1 MSDDDRS
8 RTPETGARPR
18 VVRRIGRAL
27 ALVLLVVGGLAA
39 APAPSDEAATAKYFA
54 SIRNQPAMLLVF
66 LREMPKGG
74 DLHNHLSGAIY
85 AESYLRWAADDGLC
99 VLMETMTL
107 VPPPCTDKSSGRP
120 PATAVFADSALYSQA
135 IDAMSMRNWNPALN
149 GHDHFFATFSRFGL
163 ASGRTGDM
171 LAEVAARAAAEHVAY
186 LELMV
191 TTTGAVVGRVSS
203 GTTLDRAH
211 PDFPG
216 LRDHL
221 LAAGLRDAVTAEA
234 TQRIEAAE
242 ARERDLLRCGAPDA
256 DPGCRVALRYLVQ
269 VARAGQPASVF
280 AQMLAGF
287 ELATRE
293 PRIVALNLV
302 QPEDDPT
309 AIGDFTLQMKMLDF
323 LQPLYPSV
331 KITLHAG
338 ELADGLV
345 PPESLRFHIRQ
356 SVELGHARRIGH
368 GVDVMHEDDALAL
381 LKEMA
386 ARKVLVEIALTSN
399 DVILGVRGKGHPL
412 HAYLTHG
419 VPVALVTDDAGVSR
433 SSLTLEFLKGVEDQ
447 GLDYL
452 TLKKMVR
459 NSIEYSFADAA
470 TKTRLHTELDAAF
483 RAFERTR
490 NR

>member
-1 MSDDDRS
+1 
-8 RTPETGARPR
+8 
-18 VVRRIGRAL
+18 L
-27 ALVLLVVGGLAA
+27 AHVSLVFLILAGLAA
-39 APAPSDEAATAKYFA
+39 APAPADEATTAQYFA
-54 SIRNQPAMLLVF
+54 SIRNQPSMLLVF

-85 AESYLRWAADDGLC
+85 AESFIGWSAADGGC
-99 VLMETMTL
+99 LMTDTMSL
-107 VPPPCTDKSSGRP
+107 ADPPCASGGRP
-120 PATAVFADSALYSQA
+120 TSGVLSNAAIYSQA
-135 IDAMSMRNWNPALN
+135 IDAMSMRNWNRALN
-149 GHDHFFATFSRFGL
+149 GHDHFFATFGKFGP
-163 ASGRTGDM
+163 ASGKTGDM
-171 LAEVAARAAAEHVAY
+171 VAEVAARAAGEHVSY

-191 TTTGAVVGRVSS
+191 TTAGTAVSRFSRDER
-203 GTTLDRAH
+203 LDRDK
-211 PDFPG
+211 PDFAG
-216 LRDHL
+216 LRDRL
-221 LAAGLRDAVTAEA
+221 LAAGFRAAVGAEA
-234 TQRIEAAE
+234 KQRLDAAD
-242 ARERDLLRCGAPDA
+242 ARKQELLHCGTAAADA
-256 DPGCRVALRYLVQ
+256 GCSVTIRYISQ
-269 VARAGQPASVF
+269 VARASQPASVF
-280 AQMLAGF
+280 AQILGGF
-287 ELATRE
+287 EVATQE
-293 PRIVALNLV
+293 PRVVSLNLV

-323 LQPLYPSV
+323 LQPLYPAV
-331 KITLHAG
+331 KVTLHAG

-356 SVELGHARRIGH
+356 SVELGHAQRIGH
-368 GVDVMHEDDALAL
+368 GVDVMHENGALAL

-399 DVILGVRGKGHPL
+399 DMILGVRGKDHPL
-412 HAYLTHG
+412 QTYLKHG

-470 TKTRLHTELDAAF
+470 TKTRLRSELDAAF

-490 NR
+490 DR